1 MAIIMAYFRANIER
15 MSGYTPGF
23 QPKQADIVKLN
34 TNENPYPPSPKVM
47 AAVAGTPAESLRRYP
62 EPMGE
67 SFAKTAAGVLGVK
80 PEWILPTNGG
90 DDLLN
95 ICVRAFCDAS
105 RPVAFAE
112 PTYSLYPVLA
122 AIQDC
127 PVIAV
132 DRLLPDAM
140 TQLANAN
147 AALTIVCNPNAPTC
161 ELTAIDTVADLAGRL
176 SGNGVVLIDEAY
188 VDYADDNA
196 LRLVERFDNLIILR
210 SMSKGY
216 SLAGMRFGFGVAQP
230 SLIEGLAKVRDS
242 YPVDAVALR
251 AACAAIADQAYFKS
265 NIEKIKSERTRLTAA
280 LRAMG
285 LDVPDSQTNFVL
297 AQCKAKP
304 AEAVYKALSEA
315 GIFVRYFKLPQLEDK
330 LRITIGTPEQNDKL
344 LAALET
350 ILALG

>member
-1 MAIIMAYFRANIER
+1 MGYFRDNIAR
-15 MSGYTPGF
+15 MAGYTPGF

-34 TNENPYPPSPKVM
+34 TNENPYPPSPKAM
-47 AAVAGTPAESLRRYP
+47 AAATATPAEALRRYP
-62 EPMGE
+62 DPLGE
-67 SFAKTAAGVLGVK
+67 CFAKTAAAVLGVK
-80 PEWILPTNGG
+80 SEWILPTNGG

-127 PVIAV
+127 PAIAIDRSQPEMI
-132 DRLLPDAM
+132 DRLAKA
-140 TQLANAN
+140 Q

-161 ELTAIDTVADLAGRL
+161 ELTPVEAVAELAKRL
-176 SGNGVVLIDEAY
+176 SGKGVVLIDEAY
-188 VDYADDNA
+188 VDYAQDNA
-196 LRLVERFDNLIILR
+196 LRLVERFDNVIVLR
-210 SMSKGY
+210 SMSKGC

-230 SLIEGLAKVRDS
+230 SLIEGLVKVRDS

-251 AACAAIADQAYFKS
+251 AACAAIADQAYFKA
-265 NIEKIKSERTRLTAA
+265 NIEKIKSERTRLTSA

-297 AQCKAKP
+297 ARCSAKP
-304 AEAVYKALSEA
+304 AEAVYQALSEA
-315 GIFVRYFKLPQLEDK
+315 GIFVRYFKLPQLDDK
-330 LRITIGTPEQNDKL
+330 LRITVGTPEQNDKL
-344 LAALET
+344 VAALKT
-350 ILALG
+350 ILAQDRE

>member
-1 MAIIMAYFRANIER
+1 MAYFRDNIAR

-23 QPKQADIVKLN
+23 QPKQTNIVKLN
-34 TNENPYPPSPKVM
+34 TNENPYPPSPAVLE
-47 AAVAGTPAESLRRYP
+47 AVAATPADALRRYP

-67 SFAKTAAGVLGVK
+67 SFANTAAGVLSVK

-132 DRLLPDAM
+132 DRAAPDAM
-140 TQLANAN
+140 EQLANAK

-161 ELTAIDTVADLAGRL
+161 ELTPIEAVAALAKRLAGK
-176 SGNGVVLIDEAY
+176 GVVLIDEAY
-188 VDYADDNA
+188 VDYAEDNA
-196 LRLVERFDNLIILR
+196 LRLVERFDNVIVLR

-216 SLAGMRFGFGVAQP
+216 SLAGMRFGFGVACP
-230 SLIEGLAKVRDS
+230 PLIEGLAKVRDS

-251 AACAAIADQAYFKS
+251 AASAAIADQAYFKS

-285 LDVPDSQTNFVL
+285 LSVPDSQTNFVL
-297 AQCKAKP
+297 ARCMTKP

-330 LRITIGTPEQNDKL
+330 LRITVGTPEQNDRL
-344 LAALET
+344 LATLKA
-350 ILALG
+350 ILTKDR

>member
-1 MAIIMAYFRANIER
+1 MAYFRANIAC

-23 QPKQADIVKLN
+23 QPKQTDIVKLN

-47 AAVAGTPAESLRRYP
+47 EAVAGTPAEALRRYP
-62 EPMGE
+62 EPLGE

-80 PEWILPTNGG
+80 SEQILPTNGG

-95 ICVRAFCDAS
+95 ICVRACCDAS
-105 RPVAFAE
+105 RPVAFAV

-127 PVIAV
+127 PVITV
-132 DRLLPDAM
+132 DRSSPDAM
-140 TQLANAN
+140 EQLANAR

-161 ELTAIDTVADLAGRL
+161 ELTPIDAVAELAKRL
-176 SGNGVVLIDEAY
+176 SGKGVVLIDEAY
-188 VDYADDNA
+188 ADYADDNA
-196 LRLVERFDNLIILR
+196 LRLVERFDNVIVLR

-216 SLAGMRFGFGVAQP
+216 SLAGMRFGFGVACP

-251 AACAAIADQAYFKS
+251 AASAAIADQAYFKS
-265 NIEKIKSERTRLTAA
+265 NIEKIKSERSRLTTA

-285 LDVPDSQTNFVL
+285 LEVPHSQTNFVL
-297 AQCKAKP
+297 ARCTAKP
-304 AEAVYKALSEA
+304 AAAVFKALSEA
-315 GIFVRYFKLPQLEDK
+315 GIFVRYFNLPQLEDK
-330 LRITIGTPEQNDKL
+330 LRITVGTPEQNNKL
-344 LAALET
+344 LAALNT
-350 ILALG
+350 ILAKDIAL

>member
-1 MAIIMAYFRANIER
+1 MSYFRYNIEC

-23 QPKQADIVKLN
+23 QPKQTDIVKLN
-34 TNENPYPPSPKVM
+34 TNENPYPPSPKVL
-47 AAVAGTPAESLRRYP
+47 AVVADTSAEALRRYP
-62 EPMGE
+62 EPLGE

-80 PEWILPTNGG
+80 SEQILPTNGG

-132 DRLLPDAM
+132 DRSQPDALDK
-140 TQLANAN
+140 LAKAQ

-161 ELTAIDTVADLAGRL
+161 ELTPIDAVAALAKRLAGK
-176 SGNGVVLIDEAY
+176 GVVLIDEAY
-188 VDYADDNA
+188 VDYAEDNA
-196 LRLVERFDNLIILR
+196 LRLIERFDNVIVLR

-230 SLIEGLAKVRDS
+230 SLIDGLVKVRDS
-242 YPVDAVALR
+242 YPVDVVALR
-251 AACAAIADQAYFKS
+251 AATAAIADQVYFRA
-265 NIEKIKSERTRLTAA
+265 NIEKIKSERIRLTTA
-280 LRAMG
+280 LRTLG
-285 LDVPDSQTNFVL
+285 LNVPATQTNFLL
-297 AQCKAKP
+297 AQCKTKP
-304 AEAVYKALSEA
+304 AEAVFKALSEA

-330 LRITIGTPEQNDKL
+330 LRITVGTPEQNDRL
-344 LAALET
+344 LEAMKT
-350 ILALG
+350 ILTAG